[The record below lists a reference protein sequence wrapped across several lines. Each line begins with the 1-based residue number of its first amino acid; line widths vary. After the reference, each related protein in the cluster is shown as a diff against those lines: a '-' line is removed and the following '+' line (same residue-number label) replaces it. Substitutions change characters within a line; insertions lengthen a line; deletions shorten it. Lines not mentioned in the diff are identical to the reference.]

1 MFSVPGV
8 AFAVGAVPR
17 HPITEQYDLPVSPL
31 VAGSATAALVLL
43 VALAWP
49 DAGDGRSADQRPV
62 VESWNNGLS
71 PLAIATRSLGVL
83 LLAVAIAAGRLGADD
98 DLDNIAP
105 ALVVGVAWPML
116 VLASVVIGPVWRWID
131 PWDSAA
137 RVLTRDQ
144 SAHAG
149 ANVWPAAILAL
160 PWLWYLSAY
169 QYPLA
174 PRSVGFLLAAY
185 SLVTVAGC
193 LAVGRVRWLSSCEPL
208 GIGLAWMALLP
219 RRRLADWE
227 PPRGAEALLGVLAGG
242 TLFAA
247 IRRSELWAA
256 PNSAEQPTLPATFGL
271 LASCAVATLAVWLLA
286 IAASRPGVRA
296 AAARAVVPAVAGII
310 VAVAMDRNRLTT
322 SLQLLPGLLGDPFG
336 RGWDLF
342 GQAGAGLHP
351 APLGV
356 TGLVVTQIGFVT
368 AGFVAGA
375 IALASSLRPAQR
387 APAALSL
394 SLLCAAATI
403 ALTSH

>member
-1 MFSVPGV
+1 M
-8 AFAVGAVPR
+8 
-17 HPITEQYDLPVSPL
+17 
-31 VAGSATAALVLL
+31 
-43 VALAWP
+43 
-49 DAGDGRSADQRPV
+49 PV
-62 VESWNNGLS
+62 VESWRDGLS
-71 PLAIATRSLGVL
+71 PLTVISRSLGVV

-98 DLDNIAP
+98 VLDNIAP

-116 VLASVVIGPVWRWID
+116 VLASVVAGPVWRWID

-137 RVLTRDQ
+137 RVLTRRQ
-144 SAHAG
+144 SARG
-149 ANVWPAAILAL
+149 ADNVWPAAALAL

-174 PRSVGFLLAAY
+174 PRSVGFLLATY
-185 SLVTVAGC
+185 SLVIMAGC

-219 RRRLADWE
+219 CGRLADWD
-227 PPRGAEALLGVLAGG
+227 PPRGTEALLGVVAGG

-256 PNSAEQPTLPATFGL
+256 PNSAEQPTLLATFGL
-271 LASCAVATLAVWLLA
+271 LASCAVATFAVWLLA
-286 IAASRPGVRA
+286 LAAGRQGIRA
-296 AAARAVVPAVAGII
+296 AAAQAAVPAVAGII

-342 GQAGAGLHP
+342 GQAGAGLNP

-356 TGLVVTQIGFVT
+356 TSLVVTQVGFVT

-375 IALASSLRPAQR
+375 ITLASSLRPGQR
-387 APAALSL
+387 APVALGL
-394 SLLCAAATI
+394 SVLCAASTI